1 MTIKEWNQF
10 RRLLGKPRRFS
21 KKFVHDEIGSLN
33 KFRERV
39 RIWLT
44 KKQLI
49 NDGFFSPELTKA
61 I

>member
-1 MTIKEWNQF
+1 MTINEWNFF
-10 RRLLGKPRRFS
+10 RKRLGKPRRFS
-21 KKFVHDEIGSLN
+21 KKFVNDQIGSLN
-33 KFRERV
+33 KYRERV

-49 NDGFFSPELTKA
+49 NDGYFSPELTRA